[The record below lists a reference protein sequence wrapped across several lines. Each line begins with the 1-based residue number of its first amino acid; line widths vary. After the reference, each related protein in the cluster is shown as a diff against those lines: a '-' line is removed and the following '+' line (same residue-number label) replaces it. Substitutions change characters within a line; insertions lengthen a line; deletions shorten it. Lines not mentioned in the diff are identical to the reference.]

1 MYECILKKGVIFMSE
16 KYWSSWTKAAVIRA
30 VKTMAQTAISILT
43 VNAAG
48 LLDVDW
54 VAVGSA
60 AVLAAIVSMLT
71 SLAGLPEV
79 DESEKE

>member
-1 MYECILKKGVIFMSE
+1 MSE